1 MRPTSEQSKT
11 CSHRARMRTNEPLE
25 FCFDLPLHS
34 LLVGA
39 WPDHAANRMIDP
51 SFAYLAGHGTFRKL
65 LFPSLRLGYLIELA
79 HCLPDSLS
87 PMRKQ
92 HVVMRSDYQ
101 QPPFRSKQEVIINAP
116 LEAVWSF
123 SMDLTKIPEFHPR
136 VVKVDLLSGK
146 TFREPGA
153 SYQCHLRG
161 GKHTCIEKDIEII
174 PLQKI
179 VTVLPEDT
187 FGISKILS
195 DYRVETTFQTLGHR
209 STKVEISHYYST
221 TTLKAKLLNLMAKG
235 KIARD
240 TQATLNAAKA
250 KIEAACRAG

>member
-1 MRPTSEQSKT
+1 M
-11 CSHRARMRTNEPLE
+11 
-25 FCFDLPLHS
+25 
-34 LLVGA
+34 
-39 WPDHAANRMIDP
+39 
-51 SFAYLAGHGTFRKL
+51 
-65 LFPSLRLGYLIELA
+65 
-79 HCLPDSLS
+79 
-87 PMRKQ
+87 
-92 HVVMRSDYQ
+92 

-146 TFREPGA
+146 TLREPGA
-153 SYQCHLRG
+153 SYQCHLSG

-179 VTVLPEDT
+179 VTILPEDT

-195 DYRVETTFQTLGHR
+195 DYRVETTFQR
-209 STKVEISHYYST
+209 MSDQATKVEISHYYST
-221 TTLKAKLLNLMAKG
+221 TTLKAKFLNLIAKG

-250 KIEAACRAG
+250 RIEASSAAI